1 MSSPDKVTPTP
12 QPGFNHSIDER
23 TDPGQAWPS
32 AVNRLPLQI
41 CFVVIFAAW
50 PSAWAQQI
58 EWPAA
63 PERTVWLAA
72 RHGAFGNG
80 QAASRPI
87 DASTATKL
95 GQAIERLAREQG
107 YYGDGLVLRFLPGEY
122 ETHGIR
128 VRPRWHVVGAG
139 VGRTTIKLVPGARH
153 RKIKSSYHSVISGG
167 WGPQRLVR
175 RDFDNLRIADLS
187 LDCNWSGMKAAL
199 GPILK
204 KTAGVDLLA
213 RQALVERVQVS
224 GFGAQGGRP
233 SWREVFPVR
242 VISGMGDNS
251 ELPGY
256 RDSIIEIRR
265 CIVEDFVRGPSAGTD
280 WPYCTGIM
288 VSHRG
293 ADAANGRIS
302 VHVHH
307 NEIRN
312 VTNGIALGGAFLQRA
327 QFYENTV
334 TNCGIGFN
342 FDTGGNRGVVIRN
355 NRFIDCVGGGSVNDG
370 KAFEIRDNTFR
381 LIAPS
386 APRFAW
392 WHNGLRLWDYTRG
405 ILVEGNRFVF
415 GGESKPGARGILLHG
430 KSVGLRTFKDD
441 AGDWRSEIDPNRFR
455 NNSYSGLL
463 PNLAG
468 PQKPGQPMHLV
479 VADRSVHLTGDGV
492 PFTWSDD

>member
-1 MSSPDKVTPTP
+1 M
-12 QPGFNHSIDER
+12 
-23 TDPGQAWPS
+23 
-32 AVNRLPLQI
+32 
-41 CFVVIFAAW
+41 
-50 PSAWAQQI
+50 
-58 EWPAA
+58 
-63 PERTVWLAA
+63 
-72 RHGAFGNG
+72 
-80 QAASRPI
+80 PI

-122 ETHGIR
+122 ETNGIR

-139 VGRTTIKLVPGARH
+139 AGRTTIKLVPGARH
-153 RKIKSSYHSVISGG
+153 RKIKSSYYSVISGG

-187 LDCNWSGMKAAL
+187 LDCNWSGMKAVL
-199 GPILK
+199 GASLK
-204 KTAGVDLLA
+204 KTAGVDLLV
-213 RQALVERVQVS
+213 REALVERVHVS

-233 SWREVFPVR
+233 SWREVFPIR

-265 CIVEDFVRGPSAGTD
+265 CIVEDFVMGPSAGTD

-293 ADAANGRIS
+293 ADAANGRLS
-302 VHVHH
+302 VLVHH

-386 APRFAW
+386 APRFS
-392 WHNGLRLWDYTRG
+392 
-405 ILVEGNRFVF
+405 I
-415 GGESKPGARGILLHG
+415 
-430 KSVGLRTFKDD
+430 
-441 AGDWRSEIDPNRFR
+441 
-455 NNSYSGLL
+455 
-463 PNLAG
+463 
-468 PQKPGQPMHLV
+468 
-479 VADRSVHLTGDGV
+479 V
-492 PFTWSDD
+492 PPL

>member
-1 MSSPDKVTPTP
+1 M
-12 QPGFNHSIDER
+12 
-23 TDPGQAWPS
+23 
-32 AVNRLPLQI
+32 NRLLLQI
-41 CFVVIFAAW
+41 CLSVLLPAW
-50 PSAWAQQI
+50 PGARAQEI

-72 RHGAFGNG
+72 KHEAFGDG

-95 GQAIERLAREQG
+95 GQALERLAREQG

-128 VRPRWHVVGAG
+128 VRPRWHVAGAD
-139 VGRTTIKLVPGARH
+139 VGRTTIRLVPRARH
-153 RKIKSSYHSVISGG
+153 RKIKSAYHSVISGG
-167 WGPQRLVR
+167 WGPQRLAR
-175 RDFDNLRIADLS
+175 RDFDNLRVADLS
-187 LDCNWSGMKAAL
+187 LDCNWRGMKAVL

-213 RQALVERVQVS
+213 RQALVERVRVS
-224 GFGAQGGRP
+224 AFGAQGGRP
-233 SWREVFPVR
+233 SWREVFPIR
-242 VISGMGDNS
+242 VISGMGDGS
-251 ELPGY
+251 ELSGY
-256 RDSIIEIRR
+256 RDSIIEIRH
-265 CIVEDFVRGPSAGTD
+265 CIVEGFVRGPSAGTD

-293 ADAANGRIS
+293 ADAANGTLS
-302 VHVHH
+302 VRVHH

-327 QFYENTV
+327 EFYENTV

-355 NRFIDCVGGGSVNDG
+355 NRFIACVGGGSVNDG
-370 KAFEIRDNTFR
+370 KAFDIRDNTFR

-415 GGESKPGARGILLHG
+415 DGESKPGARGILLHG
-430 KSVGLRTFKDD
+430 KNVGLRTFKDE
-441 AGDWRSEIDPNRFR
+441 AGDWQSEIDPNRFR
-455 NNSYSGLL
+455 DNSYSGLL
-463 PNLAG
+463 PNQAG

-479 VADRSVHLTGDGV
+479 VGDRSVHLTGDGV
-492 PFTWSDD
+492 PFTWPDD

>member
-1 MSSPDKVTPTP
+1 
-12 QPGFNHSIDER
+12 
-23 TDPGQAWPS
+23 
-32 AVNRLPLQI
+32 VNRLLLQI
-41 CFVVIFAAW
+41 CLSVLLPAW
-50 PSAWAQQI
+50 PGARAQEI

-72 RHGAFGNG
+72 KHEAFGDG

-95 GQAIERLAREQG
+95 GQALERLAREQG

-128 VRPRWHVVGAG
+128 VRPRWHVAGAG
-139 VGRTTIKLVPGARH
+139 IGRTTIRLVPRARH
-153 RKIKSSYHSVISGG
+153 RKIKSAYHSVISGG
-167 WGPQRLVR
+167 WGPQRLAR
-175 RDFDNLRIADLS
+175 RDFDNLRVADLS
-187 LDCNWSGMKAAL
+187 LDCNWRGMKAVL

-213 RQALVERVQVS
+213 RQALVERVRVS
-224 GFGAQGGRP
+224 AFGAQGGRP
-233 SWREVFPVR
+233 SWREVFPIR
-242 VISGMGDNS
+242 VISGMGDGS
-251 ELPGY
+251 ELSGY
-256 RDSIIEIRR
+256 RDSIIEIRH
-265 CIVEDFVRGPSAGTD
+265 CIVEGFVRGPSAGTD

-293 ADAANGRIS
+293 ADAANGTLS
-302 VHVHH
+302 VRVHH

-327 QFYENTV
+327 EFYENTV

-355 NRFIDCVGGGSVNDG
+355 NRFIACVGGGSVNDG
-370 KAFEIRDNTFR
+370 KAFDIRDNTFR

-392 WHNGLRLWDYTRG
+392 WHNGMRLWDYTRG

-441 AGDWRSEIDPNRFR
+441 AGEWQSEIDPNRFR

-492 PFTWSDD
+492 PFTWLDD

>member
-1 MSSPDKVTPTP
+1 M
-12 QPGFNHSIDER
+12 
-23 TDPGQAWPS
+23 
-32 AVNRLPLQI
+32 NRLLLQI
-41 CFVVIFAAW
+41 CLSVLLPAW
-50 PSAWAQQI
+50 PGARAQEI

-72 RHGAFGNG
+72 KHEAFGDG

-95 GQAIERLAREQG
+95 GQALERLAREQG

-128 VRPRWHVVGAG
+128 VRPRWHVAGAG
-139 VGRTTIKLVPGARH
+139 IGRTTIRLVPRARH
-153 RKIKSSYHSVISGG
+153 RKIKSAYHSVISGG
-167 WGPQRLVR
+167 WGPQRLAR
-175 RDFDNLRIADLS
+175 RDFDNLRVADLS
-187 LDCNWSGMKAAL
+187 LDCNWRGMKAVL

-213 RQALVERVQVS
+213 RQALVERVRVS
-224 GFGAQGGRP
+224 AFGAQGGRP
-233 SWREVFPVR
+233 SWREVFPIR
-242 VISGMGDNS
+242 VISGMGDGS

-256 RDSIIEIRR
+256 RDSIIEIRH
-265 CIVEDFVRGPSAGTD
+265 CIVEGFVRGPSAGTD

-293 ADAANGRIS
+293 ADAANGTLS
-302 VHVHH
+302 VRVHH

-327 QFYENTV
+327 EFYENTV

-342 FDTGGNRGVVIRN
+342 FDTGGNRRVVIRN
-355 NRFIDCVGGGSVNDG
+355 NRFIACVGGGSVNDG
-370 KAFEIRDNTFR
+370 KAFDIRDNTFR

-455 NNSYSGLL
+455 DNSYSGLL
-463 PNLAG
+463 PNQAG

-479 VADRSVHLTGDGV
+479 VGDRSVHLTGDGV
-492 PFTWSDD
+492 PFTWPDD

>member
-1 MSSPDKVTPTP
+1 M
-12 QPGFNHSIDER
+12 
-23 TDPGQAWPS
+23 
-32 AVNRLPLQI
+32 NRLLLQI
-41 CFVVIFAAW
+41 CLSVLLPAW
-50 PSAWAQQI
+50 PGARAQEI

-72 RHGAFGNG
+72 KHEAFGDG

-95 GQAIERLAREQG
+95 GQALERLAREQG

-128 VRPRWHVVGAG
+128 VRPRWHVAGAG
-139 VGRTTIKLVPGARH
+139 IGRTTIRLVPRARH
-153 RKIKSSYHSVISGG
+153 RKIKSAYHSVISGG
-167 WGPQRLVR
+167 WGPQRLAR
-175 RDFDNLRIADLS
+175 RDFDNLRVADLS
-187 LDCNWSGMKAAL
+187 LDCNWRGMKAVL

-213 RQALVERVQVS
+213 RQALVERVRVS
-224 GFGAQGGRP
+224 AFGAQGGRP
-233 SWREVFPVR
+233 SWREVFPIR
-242 VISGMGDNS
+242 VISGMGDGS
-251 ELPGY
+251 ELSGY
-256 RDSIIEIRR
+256 RDSIIEIRH
-265 CIVEDFVRGPSAGTD
+265 CIVEGFVRGPGAGTD

-293 ADAANGRIS
+293 ADAANGTLS
-302 VHVHH
+302 VRVHH

-327 QFYENTV
+327 EFYENTV

-355 NRFIDCVGGGSVNDG
+355 NRFIACVGGGSVNDG
-370 KAFEIRDNTFR
+370 KAFDIRDNTFR

-415 GGESKPGARGILLHG
+415 DGESKPGARGILLHG
-430 KSVGLRTFKDD
+430 KNVGLRTFKDE
-441 AGDWRSEIDPNRFR
+441 AGDWQSEIDPNRFR
-455 NNSYSGLL
+455 DNSYSGLL
-463 PNLAG
+463 PNQAG

-479 VADRSVHLTGDGV
+479 VGDRSVHLTGDGV
-492 PFTWSDD
+492 PFTWPDD

>member
-1 MSSPDKVTPTP
+1 
-12 QPGFNHSIDER
+12 
-23 TDPGQAWPS
+23 
-32 AVNRLPLQI
+32 VNRLLLQI
-41 CFVVIFAAW
+41 CLSVLLPAW
-50 PSAWAQQI
+50 PGARAQEI

-72 RHGAFGNG
+72 NHEAFGDG

-95 GQAIERLAREQG
+95 GQALERLAREQG

-128 VRPRWHVVGAG
+128 VRPRWHVAGAG
-139 VGRTTIKLVPGARH
+139 IGRTTIRLVPGAQH
-153 RKIKSSYHSVISGG
+153 RKIKSAYHSVISGG
-167 WGPQRLVR
+167 WGPQRLAK
-175 RDFDNLRIADLS
+175 RDFDNLRVADVS
-187 LDCNWSGMKAAL
+187 LDCNWRGMKAAL

-204 KTAGVDLLA
+204 KVAGVDLLA
-213 RQALVERVQVS
+213 KEALVERVRVS
-224 GFGAQGGRP
+224 AFGAQGGRP
-233 SWREVFPVR
+233 SWREVFPIR
-242 VISGMGDNS
+242 VISGMGDGS

-256 RDSIIEIRR
+256 RDSIIEIRH
-265 CIVEDFVRGPSAGTD
+265 CIVEGFVRGPGAGTD

-293 ADAANGRIS
+293 ADAANGTLS
-302 VHVHH
+302 VRVHH

-312 VTNGIALGGAFLQRA
+312 VTNGIALGGAYLQQA
-327 QFYENTV
+327 EFFENTV

-355 NRFIDCVGGGSVNDG
+355 NRFIACVGGGSVNDG
-370 KAFEIRDNTFR
+370 KAFDIRDNTFR

-415 GGESKPGARGILLHG
+415 DGESKPGARGILLHG
-430 KSVGLRTFKDD
+430 KNVGLRTFKDE
-441 AGDWRSEIDPNRFR
+441 AGDWQSEIDPNRFR
-455 NNSYSGLL
+455 DNSYSGLL
-463 PNLAG
+463 PNQAG

-479 VADRSVHLTGDGV
+479 VGDRSVHLTGDGV
-492 PFTWSDD
+492 PFTWPDD

>member
-1 MSSPDKVTPTP
+1 M
-12 QPGFNHSIDER
+12 
-23 TDPGQAWPS
+23 
-32 AVNRLPLQI
+32 NRLLLQI
-41 CFVVIFAAW
+41 CLSVLLPAW
-50 PSAWAQQI
+50 PGARAQEI

-72 RHGAFGNG
+72 KHEAFGDG

-95 GQAIERLAREQG
+95 GQALERLAREQG

-128 VRPRWHVVGAG
+128 VRPRWHVAGAG
-139 VGRTTIKLVPGARH
+139 IGRTTIRLVPRARH
-153 RKIKSSYHSVISGG
+153 RKIKSAYHSVISGG
-167 WGPQRLVR
+167 WGPQRLAR
-175 RDFDNLRIADLS
+175 RDFDNLRVADLS
-187 LDCNWSGMKAAL
+187 LDCNWRGMKAVL

-213 RQALVERVQVS
+213 RQALVERVRVS
-224 GFGAQGGRP
+224 AFGAQGGRP
-233 SWREVFPVR
+233 SWREVFPIR
-242 VISGMGDNS
+242 VISGMGDGS

-256 RDSIIEIRR
+256 RDSIIEIRH
-265 CIVEDFVRGPSAGTD
+265 CIVEGFVRGPGAGTD

-293 ADAANGRIS
+293 ADAANGTLS
-302 VHVHH
+302 VRVHH

-327 QFYENTV
+327 EFYENTV

-355 NRFIDCVGGGSVNDG
+355 NRFIACVGGGSVNDG
-370 KAFEIRDNTFR
+370 KAFDIRDNTFR

-415 GGESKPGARGILLHG
+415 DGESKPGARGILLHG
-430 KSVGLRTFKDD
+430 KNVGLRTFKDE
-441 AGDWRSEIDPNRFR
+441 AGDWQSEIDPNRFR
-455 NNSYSGLL
+455 DNSYSGLL
-463 PNLAG
+463 PNQAG

-479 VADRSVHLTGDGV
+479 VGARSVPLTGDGV
-492 PFTWSDD
+492 PFTWPDD

>member
-1 MSSPDKVTPTP
+1 M
-12 QPGFNHSIDER
+12 
-23 TDPGQAWPS
+23 
-32 AVNRLPLQI
+32 
-41 CFVVIFAAW
+41 
-50 PSAWAQQI
+50 
-58 EWPAA
+58 
-63 PERTVWLAA
+63 
-72 RHGAFGNG
+72 
-80 QAASRPI
+80 
-87 DASTATKL
+87 
-95 GQAIERLAREQG
+95 
-107 YYGDGLVLRFLPGEY
+107 
-122 ETHGIR
+122 
-128 VRPRWHVVGAG
+128 
-139 VGRTTIKLVPGARH
+139 
-153 RKIKSSYHSVISGG
+153 ISGG

-251 ELPGY
+251 QLPGY

-392 WHNGLRLWDYTRG
+392 WHNGMRLWDYTRG

-492 PFTWSDD
+492 PFTWLDD